1 MAGMDHGGYWYGY
14 LAARH
19 DTCLGIALICIGA
32 ALLSSF
38 TGKTLVRF
46 QGIVSRAQ
54 DPKGFWQAVVGIY
67 VIGAIFLGLFLFGP
81 S

>member
-1 MAGMDHGGYWYGY
+1 MDHDSYWYRY

-19 DTCLGIALICIGA
+19 DTSIGIALIFIGA
-32 ALLSSF
+32 ALLSSL

-46 QGIVSRAQ
+46 QGIVSRAK
-54 DPKGFWQAVVGIY
+54 DPKGFWQAVISLY
-67 VIGAIFLGLFLFGP
+67 VIGAIFLSLFVFGP